1 MLTDSKYISMYFRVY
16 IVVSKNYKSEI
27 QPVRI
32 KVWESEIDQSE
43 VQSEWGK
50 IDVSRIVY

>member
-32 KVWESEIDQSE
+32 KVWESERDQSE

>member
-1 MLTDSKYISMYFRVY
+1 MLTDSKYISMHFRVY

-32 KVWESEIDQSE
+32 KEWESERDQSE
-43 VQSEWGK
+43 VQSERGK
-50 IDVSRIVY
+50 IDVSRIVH

>member
-16 IVVSKNYKSEI
+16 IVVSKNYESEI

-32 KVWESEIDQSE
+32 KVWESERDQSE

>member
-16 IVVSKNYKSEI
+16 IVVSKNYESEI

-32 KVWESEIDQSE
+32 KVWESERDQSE

-50 IDVSRIVY
+50 IDVSRIVF

>member
-1 MLTDSKYISMYFRVY
+1 MYFRVY
-16 IVVSKNYKSEI
+16 IVVSKNYESEI

-32 KVWESEIDQSE
+32 KVWESERDQSE

>member
-32 KVWESEIDQSE
+32 KVWESERDQSE

-50 IDVSRIVY
+50 IDVSRIVH

>member
-16 IVVSKNYKSEI
+16 IVVSKNYESEI

-32 KVWESEIDQSE
+32 KVWESERDQSE
-43 VQSEWGK
+43 LQSEWGK

>member
-1 MLTDSKYISMYFRVY
+1 MLTDNKYISMYFRVY
-16 IVVSKNYKSEI
+16 IVVSKNYESEI

-32 KVWESEIDQSE
+32 KVWESERDQSE

>member
-1 MLTDSKYISMYFRVY
+1 MLTDSKYISMHFRVY

-32 KVWESEIDQSE
+32 KEWESERDQSE

-50 IDVSRIVY
+50 IDVSRIVH